1 MGHNYGWA
9 LLLKLVTPPGC
20 RRLVPVFESSTRF
33 RSSKGAC
40 PGTARSSGV
49 AALHCADRLA
59 RLRCPWSLRL
69 GFLGSL
75 EPEFLGSVGSCVVVA
90 SRQGGK
96 TVSTCLAMS

>member
-1 MGHNYGWA
+1 MGHKYAA
-9 LLLKLVTPPGC
+9 LLLKLVTPRGC

-69 GFLGSL
+69 GL